1 MTREEPTP
9 SVAAAI
15 RELEEAFPDSKV
27 SWRTDS
33 QGGAFVTMEDAPLN
47 SDIFVQAVTWVGFR
61 IGFQYPA
68 AEVYP
73 HHIRPD
79 LARKDGRAIAGKGL
93 HPNKSFEGRASLMLS
108 RVSKRRDVRDDT
120 AVTKLRRV
128 LTWVEQCP

>member
-1 MTREEPTP
+1 MTSEEPTP

-15 RELEEAFPDSKV
+15 RELGEAFPDSKV
-27 SWRTDS
+27 SCRTDS
-33 QGGAFVTMEDAPLN
+33 QGGAYVTMEDVPLN
-47 SDIFVQAVTWVGFR
+47 SDIFVQAATWVGFR

-73 HHIRPD
+73 HHIRSD

-93 HPNKSFEGRASLMLS
+93 HPNKRFEGHASLMLS

-128 LTWVEQCP
+128 LTWLEQCP